1 MSRKLLF
8 RVTAKDCEWNYYR
21 GSGKGGQ
28 KKQKTS
34 SAVRCRHK
42 PSKALG
48 QAQDTRSKE
57 KNKRLAFRRMAETKE
72 FQNWI
77 KLEAA
82 RVTGAV
88 DAAQHYAEREIN
100 SDRIRVEVKR
110 DGRWTKETKG
120 DKRTN

>member
-1 MSRKLLF
+1 MSRELLF
-8 RVTAKDCEWNYYR
+8 SVTAKDCEWDYYR

-28 KKQKTS
+28 KRQKTS

-42 PSKALG
+42 ASGALG

-72 FQNWI
+72 FRNWL

-88 DAAQHYAEREIN
+88 DAAQRYAEREIN
-100 SDRIRVEVKR
+100 SDRIRIEVKK
-110 DGRWTKETKG
+110 DGKWTLEE
-120 DKRTN
+120 